1 MMLFYRSAKDRAS
14 ASIKCCVIIQQGTER
29 QYQCVSVVIYIK
41 SRKRGFK
48 NLVIAIVDLNIIQIA
63 DRNLIA
69 I

>member
-41 SRKRGFK
+41 SRKRGF
-48 NLVIAIVDLNIIQIA
+48 NFVIAIVDLNIIQIA